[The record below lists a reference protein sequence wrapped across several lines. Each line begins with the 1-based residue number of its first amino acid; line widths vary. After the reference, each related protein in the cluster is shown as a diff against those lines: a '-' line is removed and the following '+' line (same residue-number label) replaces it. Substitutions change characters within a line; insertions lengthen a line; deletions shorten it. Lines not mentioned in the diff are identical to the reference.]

1 MKTLISAALLTVLA
15 GTSAAFAIPPIP
27 RSIDIGYAE
36 KAPADTQTNYRL
48 GNNQAE
54 IRKVSTDGNLKL
66 LMSMQLEH

>member
-27 RSIDIGYAE
+27 RSIDIGYEE
-36 KAPADTQTNYRL
+36 KAPADTQTNYSL

-54 IRKVSTDGNLKL
+54 IRNVSTDGNLKL